1 MGLPKGVT
9 PFGGVSG
16 RSPEEKQ
23 GSAPHPRKVA
33 TFRNHEQARTAMQ
46 RITITIDDDLLA
58 GVDRLCERR
67 GYASRSEAVRDL
79 VRDALA
85 PDRAAEGP
93 GPCYGT
99 LSYVYSHSTRD
110 LAKRLTGSSH
120 DHGVAVAN
128 LHVHVSHDECLEVA
142 VLRGSADSMRAYA
155 DSVTTQRGVRYGRLH
170 LIPAEDETPHA

>member
-1 MGLPKGVT
+1 
-9 PFGGVSG
+9 
-16 RSPEEKQ
+16 
-23 GSAPHPRKVA
+23 
-33 TFRNHEQARTAMQ
+33 MQ

-58 GVDRLCERR
+58 GVDRLCESR

-85 PDRAAEGP
+85 PGRTAEEP
-93 GPCYGT
+93 GACYGT

-142 VLRGSADSMRAYA
+142 VLRGSAESMRAYA

-170 LIPAEDETPHA
+170 LIPAEDDTPHA